1 MVAAL
6 QAKLDAEGSAEVG
19 GFMIQA
25 GWLEAKMVKKG
36 LSRSS
41 SQSTMKSV
49 GSATS
54 LASMTSQNPSVG
66 NLASLAIQE

>member
-1 MVAAL
+1 MVAVR
-6 QAKLDAEGSAEVG
+6 QAKLDAEGSAVVG
-19 GFMIQA
+19 GFTIQA
-25 GWLEAKMVKKG
+25 GWLDAKMVKKG

-54 LASMTSQNPSVG
+54 LASMASRSASVG